1 MSELAEG
8 DAGPTDAPAAPPR
21 HRSRLKG
28 LLIVALVGVAALF
41 LAYVGLRVI
50 GGAVGEVLL
59 GTVNFGTGGSGCT
72 LEGKATTFPAGSP
85 LYVIANPSQ
94 EVPAGEVV
102 TMRVLRD
109 GAEVS
114 SEPLTFESAIATGN
128 CISGPL
134 PSDAF
139 TPAHYRF
146 EYLAGTDT
154 LASGEFDITP

>member
-1 MSELAEG
+1 MSEPAEV
-8 DAGPTDAPAAPPR
+8 DPGPVDGAAASPKP
-21 HRSRLKG
+21 RSRGKD
-28 LLIVALVGVAALF
+28 ILVIGVVVVAALF

-59 GTVNFGTGGSGCT
+59 GTAQFGTGGSGCT

-85 LYVIANPSQ
+85 LYVVANPAQ

-114 SEPLTFESAIATGN
+114 SEPMTFDTAIVTGN

-146 EYLAGTDT
+146 EYLAGTEM